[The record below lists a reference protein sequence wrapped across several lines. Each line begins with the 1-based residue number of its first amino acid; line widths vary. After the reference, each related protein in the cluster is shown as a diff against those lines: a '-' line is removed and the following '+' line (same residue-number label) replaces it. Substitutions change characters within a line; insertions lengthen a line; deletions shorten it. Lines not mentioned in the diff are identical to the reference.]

1 VEKTLQMCLSPPV
14 DVSVLG
20 PLEVRVNG
28 AAVALGGPKQRALL
42 ALLVLHANEVVSR
55 DRLIE
60 GVWGE
65 RPPATAPRSLDSYVS
80 RLRKLLGADRI
91 ERHAPGYVFRLEP
104 GELDLERFEAL
115 LRQGR
120 AAMAAGDA
128 ATASDALRGA
138 LALWRGPALADLLY
152 EPFAG
157 IEAERLEERRLLAFE
172 ERIDADLTLGR
183 GPELVPELERLV
195 ADHPLRERLL
205 GQLMLSLYRAGRQA
219 AALATYQAGRR
230 RLAEELG
237 LEPGPQLRDLQRD
250 ILAQDPQLLGART
263 VRPFLPRPRPRR
275 PVVATALALGAVGA
289 SLIIGVELGT
299 GGTGA
304 SNTLSS
310 ADRVVELNAGSTAV
324 DGGVALSDGPA
335 AMAASGGS
343 LWLAEPNAGAVVR
356 VDQSSRQAVER
367 VPVGGSPGALTI
379 GGGAVW
385 VSGVPGDT
393 VTRIDPM
400 TDAVTQNV
408 GLGGAR
414 AAALAFGLGSVWVA
428 DPADE
433 ALIALDPGAGAVRRI
448 VGLNLH
454 PTAIAV
460 GAGTIWVADH
470 DAGVLAQV
478 DPRTGESVATIRVG
492 NGPTAVAVA
501 DGAVWVANSLDST
514 VSRID
519 PVTGA
524 VAATIPVGSYPVAV
538 AVSGDSVFVANE
550 YSATAS
556 RIDSRTNAVVQTA
569 PVGGGPT
576 TLVSAVGR
584 IWVGTRAIGTHRGG
598 TLILLHTRQISIDPA
613 LQLDLAP
620 PQSDGLTR
628 DGLVTP
634 SHAGGPQSLQLV
646 PDLAVSVPAPA
657 DAGTTYTFRLRAGI
671 RYSNGQPVR
680 ATDFRREIERLFRLG
695 SPGSEYFAS
704 IVGAVGCSRAR
715 CDLTHGIATDDAAR
729 TVTFRLRAPDPN
741 FLSNLAIGGL
751 ATPVPRGTPFHDT
764 GFTPI
769 PGTGPYMIASAS
781 RREIR
786 YIRNPR
792 FHEWSH
798 AAQPEGNPDQIVM
811 RFGLSPAQEV
821 RAIELG
827 RADWTADGVPAPLL
841 PEVTTQFPA
850 QTHSFATTE
859 TDFLQI
865 NTTLPPFNDIRVRQ
879 ALNLAIDRAAIAAAY
894 GGPQAATPT
903 CQVLP
908 PGVLGYQPYCP
919 YTRHPSASGRWT
931 APDLPRAERLVAA
944 SGTRGERI
952 TVWGPS
958 DDPVLGRAV
967 VPYTVGILRRLG
979 YRART
984 HLVPS
989 SYFASAPQSLF
1000 RKIQMTPP
1008 AWADSSPYNFFA
1020 TWFACSAAYNHH
1032 WFCDPHIDQSV
1043 RRAQALEAT
1052 NSRAASPLWA
1062 NIDRALA
1069 NRAAWVPLVNPRQVD
1084 FVSARIANYQ
1094 HGPNQGIL
1102 ADQLWLR

>member
-1 VEKTLQMCLSPPV
+1 VEKALQTCLSSLV

-60 GVWGE
+60 GVWGQ
-65 RPPATAPRSLDSYVS
+65 RPPATAQRSLDSYVS
-80 RLRKLLGADRI
+80 RLRALLGAGRI
-91 ERHAPGYVFRLEP
+91 ERRVPGYALRLQP

-115 LRQGR
+115 LEQGR
-120 AAMAAGDA
+120 AAMAARDA

-138 LALWRGPALADLLY
+138 LGLWRGPALADLLY

-157 IEAERLEERRLLAFE
+157 SEAERLEERRLLALE
-172 ERIDADLTLGR
+172 ERIDADLALGR
-183 GPELVPELERLV
+183 GPELIPELERLV
-195 ADHPLRERLL
+195 ADHPFRERLL
-205 GQLMLSLYRAGRQA
+205 GQLMLCLYRAGRQA
-219 AALATYQAGRR
+219 DALAAYQAGRR
-230 RLAEELG
+230 RLAQELG
-237 LEPGPQLRDLQRD
+237 LAPGPQLRELERD
-250 ILAQDPQLLGART
+250 ILAHDPKLLGART
-263 VRPFLPRPRPRR
+263 VRLVLPRPRLRR
-275 PVVATALALGAVGA
+275 SVVAAALAFGVAGAGVTA
-289 SLIIGVELGT
+289 GVELGT
-299 GGTGA
+299 GGTSASGA
-304 SNTLSS
+304 LSS
-310 ADRVVELNAGSTAV
+310 ANRVVELDASSTAV
-324 DGGVALSDGPA
+324 DRGAVLTDGPA

-343 LWLAEPNAGAVVR
+343 LWLVEPNAGAVVR
-356 VDQSSRQAVER
+356 VDRGSGQVAGRI
-367 VPVGGSPGALTI
+367 PVGGSPGALAI

-385 VSGVPGDT
+385 VAGVPGGE
-393 VTRIDPM
+393 VTRIDP
-400 TDAVTQNV
+400 TTEAVTQNV
-408 GLGGAR
+408 ELGGAR
-414 AAALAFGLGSVWVA
+414 AAALAFGSGTVWVA
-428 DPADE
+428 DPAGE
-433 ALIALDPGAGAVRRI
+433 AVLALDPGTGAVRRT
-448 VGLNLH
+448 VDLNLH

-460 GAGTIWVADH
+460 GAGAIWVADQG
-470 DAGVLAQV
+470 AGVLAQV
-478 DPRTGESVATIRVG
+478 DPHSGQSVATIHVG
-492 NGPTAVAVA
+492 NGPTAIAVG
-501 DGAVWVANSLDST
+501 DGAVWAANGLDST
-514 VSRID
+514 VSKIN
-519 PVTGA
+519 PLTGA

-538 AVSGDSVFVANE
+538 AVNGDSVFVANE
-550 YSATAS
+550 YSATVS
-556 RIDSRTNAVVQTA
+556 RIDSRTNAVVQTT

-576 TLVSAVGR
+576 TLVSATGR

-598 TLILLHTRQISIDPA
+598 TLTLLHTRPISIDPA

-620 PQSDGLTR
+620 PVSDGLTR

-634 SHAGGPQSLQLV
+634 NRVGGPQSLQLV
-646 PDLAVSVPAPA
+646 PDLAVSVPAPT
-657 DAGTTYTFRLRAGI
+657 DGGTTYTFRLRGGI

-680 ATDFRREIERLFRLG
+680 AADFRREIERLFRLG
-695 SPGSEYFAS
+695 SPGSGYFAS
-704 IVGAVGCSRAR
+704 IVGAAGCSRAG
-715 CDLTHGIATDDAAR
+715 CDLMRGIATDDAAR
-729 TVTFRLRAPDPN
+729 TVTFHLRAPDPN
-741 FLSNLAIGGL
+741 FLPNLAIGGL
-751 ATPVPRGTPFHDT
+751 ATPVPPGTPFHDT

-781 RREIR
+781 SREIR
-786 YIRNPR
+786 YVRNPR

-798 AAQPEGNPDQIVM
+798 AAQPDGSPDQIVM

-821 RAIELG
+821 RAIERG

-841 PEVTTQFPA
+841 PEVTTRFPA

-865 NTTLPPFNDIRVRQ
+865 NTALPPFNDVRVRQ
-879 ALNLAIDRAAIAAAY
+879 ALNFAVDRAAIAAIY

-919 YTRHPSASGRWT
+919 YTRHPSAGGRWT
-931 APDLPRAERLVAA
+931 APDLPRAERLAAA
-944 SGTRGERI
+944 SGTRGERV

-979 YRART
+979 YRAQA

-989 SYFASAPQSLF
+989 SYFASAPPSLF

-1032 WFCDPHIDQSV
+1032 WFCDPRIDQSV
-1043 RRAQALEAT
+1043 HRAEALEAT
-1052 NSRAASPLWA
+1052 NARAASPLWA

-1069 NRAAWVPLVNPRQVD
+1069 NRAAWVPLVNPRQID
-1084 FVSARIANYQ
+1084 FVSAHIANYQ
-1094 HGPNQGIL
+1094 HDPYQGIL
-1102 ADQLWLR
+1102 ADQLWPR